1 MVRRAPLIG
10 FLILMGACAPTR
22 TPVVATPTANRPTG
36 TVHEDAFFSDAL
48 GVEKHVAVYL
58 PPSYSRDANRR
69 YPVAYYLHGLGGSET
84 DWLSRAAIDV
94 VADSIIAAGAREMI
108 IVMPDGDDGWY
119 TTWSDQLEYQTCAD
133 TVRGEAAGRYC
144 VAHQRY
150 DDYVVRDIVRHIDAT
165 YRTRADRGHR
175 MIGGLSMGG
184 YGAISLALRHPDVFA
199 VAVSH
204 SGVLSPRYSGPRP
217 FSAPPRYAA
226 TPDELRTVGG
236 SFSARYLR
244 YWGTDSTRWRDA
256 DPAIIA
262 ARSRGA
268 RVALYFDC
276 GKDDPFIDQ
285 NRALDWEL
293 TRLGV
298 DHTFVERS
306 GTHNWRFWASWVGT
320 GLRWGLQRLSD

>member
-1 MVRRAPLIG
+1 MVV
-10 FLILMGACAPTR
+10 GACAGAHPPMT
-22 TPVVATPTANRPTG
+22 TGATANRFTG

-48 GVEKHVAVYL
+48 GVTKHVAVYL
-58 PPSYSRDANRR
+58 PPSYVREPNRR

-94 VADSIIAAGAREMI
+94 VADSLFAAGTPEAI

-119 TTWSDQLEYQTCAD
+119 TTWVDQLDLKTCAD
-133 TVRGEAAGRYC
+133 TVRGESAARYC

-150 DDYVVRDIVRHIDAT
+150 DDYVTRDVVRHVDAT

-175 MIGGLSMGG
+175 VIGGLSMGG
-184 YGAISLALRHPDVFA
+184 YGAITLALRHPDLFA
-199 VAVSH
+199 AAVSH
-204 SGVLSPRYSGPRP
+204 SGVLSPRYAGARP
-217 FSAPPRYAA
+217 FNAPPRYAA

-236 SFSARYLR
+236 AFAARYLR
-244 YWGTDSTRWRDA
+244 YWGTDSIRWRAA

-262 ARSRGA
+262 AGVRGA
-268 RVALYFDC
+268 KPAIYFDC
-276 GKDDPFIDQ
+276 GKDDPYIDQ

-298 DHTFVERS
+298 SHTFVERA
-306 GTHNWRFWASWVGT
+306 GTHNWRYWTSWVGV
-320 GLRWGLQRLSD
+320 GLAWGLGRLQN